1 MTQQDMTEERQ
12 DGPEG
17 FPGTAADGVSA
28 EGRSGGQ
35 DGAPEED
42 FAAGLA
48 VSLDAAPD
56 AVPDAGPETA
66 PDDASGEA
74 PDAAFPD
81 MPAGVPA
88 EVAAQGAPHT
98 GRSGTGEAEAD
109 GRETARPF
117 EERPAVPQ
125 DGDGG
130 REVPAAPGAAD
141 VAEGHPAAGQPSDEV
156 PATVELPEEL
166 AQEFERLK
174 RMDPAAAAVALEDSP
189 DGQATRVRLEQYGAE
204 LAHDHAGLV
213 LMQRQRESE
222 RALLREERARQAV
235 QERQRQFMEV
245 MRREHPDFHALLAG
259 DDLAAQMR
267 FSRDVRSWIEAKPYA
282 EAAPLMEIYSR
293 SSDPYEVGRLLTQFR
308 NERRARRPDPAGA
321 LAVPG
326 RGGTVAPAGI
336 GDTDDFHAGLTLS
349 LSSN

>member
-56 AVPDAGPETA
+56 AAPDAVPDAGPETA

-88 EVAAQGAPHT
+88 EAAAQGAPHT

-109 GRETARPF
+109 GRE
-117 EERPAVPQ
+117 
-125 DGDGG
+125 
-130 REVPAAPGAAD
+130 VPAGPGAAD
-141 VAEGHPAAGQPSDEV
+141 VSEGHPAAGQPSDEG

-222 RALLREERARQAV
+222 LALLREERARQAV

>member
-17 FPGTAADGVSA
+17 LPGTAADGVSA
-28 EGRSGGQ
+28 GGRSGGQ

-48 VSLDAAPD
+48 VSLETAPDVAPD
-56 AVPDAGPETA
+56 AVPDADPDDVPETA
-66 PDDASGEA
+66 SGEVS
-74 PDAAFPD
+74 DAAADAASPD

-88 EVAAQGAPHT
+88 EAAAQGTPHT
-98 GRSGTGEAEAD
+98 GRSGTGEVEAD

-117 EERPAVPQ
+117 EERPPVPP

-130 REVPAAPGAAD
+130 R
-141 VAEGHPAAGQPSDEV
+141 PAAGQPSAEG

-166 AQEFERLK
+166 AQEFDRLK

-259 DDLAAQMR
+259 NDLAAQMR
-267 FSRDVRSWIEAKPYA
+267 FSRDVRGWIEAKPYA

>member
-1 MTQQDMTEERQ
+1 MTQQDMAEERK

-17 FPGTAADGVSA
+17 FPGTAADGFSA
-28 EGRSGGQ
+28 GGQSGGQ

-56 AVPDAGPETA
+56 
-66 PDDASGEA
+66 DAS
-74 PDAAFPD
+74 PDV
-81 MPAGVPA
+81 PADDPA
-88 EVAAQGAPHT
+88 EVTARA
-98 GRSGTGEAEAD
+98 GRSGTDEAEAD

-117 EERPAVPQ
+117 GERPSVPPD
-125 DGDGG
+125 DGGG
-130 REVPAAPGAAD
+130 REIPVGPGAASEP
-141 VAEGHPAAGQPSDEV
+141 EGRPEAGQPSDEG

-166 AQEFERLK
+166 AQEFERLES
-174 RMDPAAAAVALEDSP
+174 MDPAAAAVALEDSP

-213 LMQRQRESE
+213 LMRRQRENE

-259 DDLAAQMR
+259 DDLAAQVR

-293 SSDPYEVGRLLTQFR
+293 SSDPYEVGRLLTRFR

-336 GDTDDFHAGLTLS
+336 GDTDDFHAGLNIS